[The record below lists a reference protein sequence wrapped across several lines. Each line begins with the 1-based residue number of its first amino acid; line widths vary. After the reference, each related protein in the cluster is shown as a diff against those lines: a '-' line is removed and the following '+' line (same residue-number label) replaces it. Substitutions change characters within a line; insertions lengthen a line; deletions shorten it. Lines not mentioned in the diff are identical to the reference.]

1 MNESTMLRIGE
12 IATRIRGMREILG
25 WSEADMAEKT
35 GLTQEEYAAYEGG
48 GVDLPFTFIHNCAL
62 AFGMELTELLEGREP
77 NLSSYTVTR
86 RGEGEDTA
94 REAGILIRN
103 LAPRFR
109 SKIAEPYWVRY
120 EYD

>member
-35 GLTQEEYAAYEGG
+35 GLAQEEYAAYEGG

-62 AFGMELTELLEGREP
+62 AFGMELTELLEGGSRTSP
-77 NLSSYTVTR
+77 P
-86 RGEGEDTA
+86 
-94 REAGILIRN
+94 I
-103 LAPRFR
+103 P
-109 SKIAEPYWVRY
+109 
-120 EYD
+120 